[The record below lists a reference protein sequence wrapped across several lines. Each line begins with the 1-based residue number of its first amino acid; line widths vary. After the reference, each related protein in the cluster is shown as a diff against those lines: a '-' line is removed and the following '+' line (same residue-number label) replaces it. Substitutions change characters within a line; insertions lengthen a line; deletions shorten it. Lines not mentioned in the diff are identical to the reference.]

1 MLLQPA
7 HEACILVQPKGQ
19 GPVFTLKDTLST
31 GINVGL
37 FSIFKKKDSQKAP
50 TPNDKDSAARAKRDE
65 DRARLSANTEGGRP
79 NTQTQREI
87 ARATALKID
96 AIESEMAFDIF
107 DAPEP
112 SWKAKRPPTPE
123 QAKHIEIS
131 DGRNTD
137 HVVFHDTLPL
147 ITQTSTEILGEEG
160 GGLAIADS
168 AVTPVIEEIAILY
181 ASEQIA
187 LVEQMLQSTLQEEDV
202 GGAGRT
208 AWWMLFD
215 LYQIQGREDAF
226 ENLSIDYAS
235 KYETSPPSWN
245 ADLYK
250 ASPVAAPSFAGLTPT
265 VAFAG
270 TLDGTIA
277 KQLAKVQSLAEKNQI
292 FRLEFARVSDVTPE
306 GCALLLKALKTL
318 GKSEHD
324 LIMVGAPEL
333 AEKIQAI
340 IKIGRRD
347 ETEAPWLLLLEILQ
361 LLDREKDFEEIS
373 MDYCV
378 TFEVSPPAFEPPK
391 KIKVTTAAAEKV
403 HPDISP
409 DRFMMPPVISGPLE
423 KLLSDIREYAAEYN
437 PVLLD
442 CSRLTRVEFSAAGQ
456 LMNGLA
462 PLATGGKVIEFQGV
476 NHLVVALFQVI
487 GLNTIAK
494 VFPYKY

>member
-1 MLLQPA
+1 M
-7 HEACILVQPKGQ
+7 
-19 GPVFTLKDTLST
+19 
-31 GINVGL
+31 GL
-37 FSIFKKKDSQKAP
+37 FSLFKKKDSQKAP
-50 TPNDKDSAARAKRDE
+50 APTDKDASRAKQREE
-65 DRARLSANTEGGRP
+65 DKARLSATTESRQ
-79 NTQTQREI
+79 NSQREI

-96 AIESEMAFDIF
+96 AIESEMESAIF
-107 DAPEP
+107 NSPEP
-112 SWKAKRPPTPE
+112 SWRNKRPPKPE
-123 QAKHIEIS
+123 EATHIEIS

-137 HVVFHDTLPL
+137 HVVFQDTLPL
-147 ITQTSTEILGEEG
+147 MGASSTEFLIDDDGSA
-160 GGLAIADS
+160 LAVLDS

-187 LVEQMLQSTLQEEDV
+187 LTDQMLQSAIHDDSL
-202 GGAGRT
+202 GSASRS

-215 LYQIQGREDAF
+215 LYQILGKESEF

-235 KYETSPPSWN
+235 KYETSPPSWI
-245 ADLYK
+245 ADLYRSSPI
-250 ASPVAAPSFAGLTPT
+250 ASPASFAGLTPT

-270 TLDGTIA
+270 TLDGSIV
-277 KQLAKVQSLAEKNQI
+277 KQLEKVQSLAEKNQV
-292 FRLEFARVSDVTPE
+292 FRLEFARVANVTPE

-318 GKSEHD
+318 GKKEHD
-324 LIMVGAPEL
+324 LIMVGAAEL
-333 AEKIQAI
+333 ATKIQSI

-361 LLDREKDFEEIS
+361 LLDREKDFEEAS

-378 TFEVSPPAFEPPK
+378 TFEVSPPAFEPPQ

-409 DRFMMPPVISGPLE
+409 DRFMMPPVISGSLE
-423 KLLSDIREYAAEYN
+423 KLMADVRDYAAQYN
-437 PVLLD
+437 PVLID

-476 NHLVVALFQVI
+476 NHLVAALFQVI
-487 GLNTIAK
+487 GLNSIAK
-494 VFPYKY
+494 IFPHKY